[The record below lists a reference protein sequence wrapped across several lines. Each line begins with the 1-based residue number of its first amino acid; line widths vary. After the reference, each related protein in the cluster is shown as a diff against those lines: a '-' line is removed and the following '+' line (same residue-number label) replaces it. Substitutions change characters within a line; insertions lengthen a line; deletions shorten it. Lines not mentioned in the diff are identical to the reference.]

1 MEIMNLLLKPYI
13 FIVIATIIV
22 VVYVCKKNN
31 NFIDVKKIVVNHF
44 NIFNKSVLQ
53 ILFFTVVPIL
63 FSIGFLMEQR
73 LNDDILNCLSIIFS
87 ILMAMFFSILAVL
100 LSIQSNIKQKDTK
113 QIKKSKTILVI
124 EQCTDTVMFEILLTI
139 IILFLLFLFVVFEK
153 NMSKW
158 MEYISTFFVYVF
170 SNSVILNIFI
180 LMKRLKS
187 IFDKISELD
196 NEKE

>member
-1 MEIMNLLLKPYI
+1 MKIMNLLLKPYI

-170 SNSVILNIFI
+170 SNSVILNILI

>member
-1 MEIMNLLLKPYI
+1 MNLLLKPYI